1 MGAIGVAVVVGLYVL
16 PLLIV
21 FGAAAWVSDLYER
34 RHPPQNRRVK
44 S

>member
-1 MGAIGVAVVVGLYVL
+1 MDAATVLLVLLYVL
-16 PLLIV
+16 PLLVV
-21 FGAAAWVSDLYER
+21 FGLAAWVSDLYER